1 MAKLD
6 FPVATVDGQVWT
18 GTNGVIY
25 TYVGTPPNGYWQ
37 GITGDYA
44 QGSNANIHVGDT
56 PPLDPEPGNL
66 WWDSSN
72 DSGRLYMFYED
83 VDSSQWVEAS
93 PSGTGEDAEDGEP
106 TLWDKNG
113 NDLEPKVATD
123 NVVIGGDKITLNAT
137 DGSITAAGYV
147 FLNGDKGYFA
157 QKRTNVT
164 GKGIY
169 LAYYGS
175 DYLEKAVE
183 ILSDGSINA
192 AGAVSASGGIA
203 DTTGAE
209 IGDGYSFVRN
219 DDSNAAAFGV
229 LNGGSS
235 STDFSFSV
243 TGAGNVR
250 IGGLIPSAPNIELNA
265 DGSIN
270 AKIIVKV
277 GTTGSSAGTQGGYL
291 WAGDA
296 VNNYAQLVLYANTE
310 TAAVIQVVSAP
321 DSSTT
326 KTVRSRFLAD
336 GKLQIGTDLNSLATT
351 NIELNA
357 DGSAEFAGNV
367 IVGDNYDV
375 YIGSTGFV
383 QAHRGDPGV
392 SVGQFTG
399 GSNGDIHFQVT
410 PEGILTLDGTNA
422 IVNANIQLNGM
433 DGNAI
438 FKGAVQTA
446 GGVVTPSMVL
456 QLETDNPANY
466 TTTTDGEGVETQVYN
481 GPVLDVKAL
490 LLTLQTAASRIESL
504 ETAKASLEARLTAL
518 EGAN

>member
-83 VDSSQWVEAS
+83 IDSSQWVEAS

-123 NVVIGGDKITLNAT
+123 NVVIGGDKITLNAN
-137 DGSITAAGYV
+137 GSISAKSVEGGENLAAAADGYGFICSSNSTTRQGNIVVGSMNADQSV
-147 FLNGDKGYFA
+147 FSGFQGA
-157 QKRTNVT
+157 TRTSSW
-164 GKGIY
+164 K
-169 LAYYGS
+169 
-175 DYLEKAVE
+175 
-183 ILSDGSINA
+183 SDGTMRL
-192 AGAVSASGGIA
+192 GG
-203 DTTGAE
+203 T
-209 IGDGYSFVRN
+209 
-219 DDSNAAAFGV
+219 
-229 LNGGSS
+229 
-235 STDFSFSV
+235 
-243 TGAGNVR
+243 
-250 IGGLIPSAPNIELNA
+250 IPSAPNITLDA
-265 DGSIN
+265 TDGSIN
-270 AKIIVKV
+270 AKTIVKV

-296 VNNYAQLVLYANTE
+296 GNNYGQLVLYSNSE
-310 TAAVIQVVSAP
+310 TASVIQVVSAP

-326 KTVRSRFLAD
+326 KTVRSRFLGD
-336 GKLQIGTDLNSLATT
+336 GKLQIGTDLKSLATT
-351 NIELNA
+351 NIEL
-357 DGSAEFAGNV
+357 SAAGTGTFANGIQV
-367 IVGDNYDV
+367 AAATAAGTGAIV
-375 YIGSTGFV
+375 S
-383 QAHRGDPGV
+383 R
-392 SVGQFTG
+392 VGQIDIRRDGALGPCYSIFSG
-399 GSNGDIHFQVT
+399 GAGVGSLVFKVENNGTISAKNTVIQQLTSERRLKENIVAIDADTAWETIKST
-410 PEGILTLDGTNA
+410 PYYTYNFIGNETTSYGPMADEVPTEMVVQTMEENEEGVMVARSDDEGPIRTYD
-422 IVNANIQLNGM
+422 NGM
-433 DGNAI
+433 LQARLY
-438 FKGAVQTA
+438 TA
-446 GGVVTPSMVL
+446 
-456 QLETDNPANY
+456 
-466 TTTTDGEGVETQVYN
+466 
-481 GPVLDVKAL
+481 
-490 LLTLQTAASRIESL
+490 LQTALTRIEAL